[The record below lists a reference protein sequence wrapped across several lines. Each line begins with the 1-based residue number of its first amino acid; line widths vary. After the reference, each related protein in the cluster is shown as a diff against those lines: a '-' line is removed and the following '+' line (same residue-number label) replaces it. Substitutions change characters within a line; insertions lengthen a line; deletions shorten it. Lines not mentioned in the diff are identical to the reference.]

1 MPGLKKQLLK
11 NNRLKRIRHRIE
23 FWGMRGLADL
33 IPRLSRQNSLNLA
46 TAIGWAAHKVDRRG
60 RKLAE
65 RNLRLARQTGRLEI
79 NDSEFQATIHDCYQN
94 FARNFIDL
102 FWHARINAENLAEWV
117 DFEGTEALDLIRNNP
132 RGGILLTPH
141 FGSFE
146 WSSLIV
152 GLLGIKLNIVIRD
165 FRNPLVKSV
174 FTDARQ
180 ANGHQV
186 CDHERVALRLIRS
199 LHRGTSVAMLSDLAV
214 PPQRA
219 ATSVNMFGK
228 QTTLTT
234 LPAEL
239 AIRCSSP
246 IVAAICEPLPHGR
259 AKLKIVKVVD
269 PRSDNTSSPDLAK
282 QYTQAIWDAFEAEI
296 RRRPDCWLWMYKHW
310 RFSNHAAIATIA
322 EVPEPAIDNHTK
334 AA

>member
-1 MPGLKKQLLK
+1 MPGLKKQLF
-11 NNRLKRIRHRIE
+11 NNSRLRQIRYRAE
-23 FWGMRGLADL
+23 FWGMRGLADM
-33 IPRLSRQNSLNLA
+33 IPRLSRRNSLKLA

-60 RKLAE
+60 RRLAE
-65 RNLRLARQTGRLEI
+65 RNLNSARQTGRLEI
-79 NDSEFQATIHDCYQN
+79 NDSDVQPIISDCYQN

-102 FWHARINAENLAEWV
+102 FWHARINSENLAEWI
-117 DFEGTEALDLIRNNP
+117 DFEGAEALDLIRESP

-174 FTDARQ
+174 FTGARQ

-246 IVAAICEPLPHGR
+246 IVAAICEPLPLGR
-259 AKLKIVKVVD
+259 AKLKIVKVID
-269 PRSDNTSSPDLAK
+269 PRLDDTSSPDLAK

-310 RFSNHAAIATIA
+310 RFSNHAIAAKIGPATA
-322 EVPEPAIDNHTK
+322 PEMNHQTK

>member
-1 MPGLKKQLLK
+1 MPGLTKQLFK
-11 NNRLKRIRHRIE
+11 NNRLKHIRHRIE

-33 IPRLSRQNSLNLA
+33 IPCLSRRNSLKLA

-60 RKLAE
+60 RRLAE
-65 RNLRLARQTGRLEI
+65 RNLNSARQTGQLEI
-79 NDSEFQATIHDCYQN
+79 HDSDIQPIIRDCYQN

-117 DFEGTEALDLIRNNP
+117 DFEGAEALDLIRDNP

-165 FRNPLVKSV
+165 FRNPLVKAV

-269 PRSDNTSSPDLAK
+269 PRLDDTSSPELAK
-282 QYTQAIWDAFEAEI
+282 HYTQTIWDAFEAEI
-296 RRRPDCWLWMYKHW
+296 KRSPTCWLWMYKHW
-310 RFSNHAAIATIA
+310 RFSNHAVIAPVA
-322 EVPEPAIDNHTK
+322 EATEPAIKNRTK

>member
-1 MPGLKKQLLK
+1 MPGPRTRKL
-11 NNRLKRIRHRIE
+11 NNSSFRQIRHRAE
-23 FWGMRGLADL
+23 FWGMRSLADL
-33 IPRLSRQNSLNLA
+33 IPRLSRRNSLKLA

-60 RKLAE
+60 RRLAA
-65 RNLRLARQTGRLEI
+65 RNLSSARQTGRLEI
-79 NDSEFQATIHDCYQN
+79 SDSEVQPIIRDCYQS

-102 FWHARINAENLAEWV
+102 FWHPRINSENLAEWV
-117 DFEGTEALDLIRNNP
+117 DFEGTEALDLIRDSP

-146 WSSLIV
+146 WSSLII
-152 GLLGIKLNIVIRD
+152 GLLGINLNIVIRD

-199 LHRGTSVAMLSDLAV
+199 LHRGTSVAMLTDLAV

-219 ATSVNMFGK
+219 SAPIDMFGK

-269 PRSDNTSSPDLAK
+269 PRLDNTSSPELAK
-282 QYTQAIWDAFEAEI
+282 QYTQTIWDAFEAEI

-310 RFSNHAAIATIA
+310 RFNNHAVAATVGQTTA
-322 EVPEPAIDNHTK
+322 PEMNNQSK